1 MMNDKMG
8 PEGGIE
14 PLNQATIPNTYKLPI
29 GFNDEI
35 TLLSTPDKSEFTL
48 QVTGSVK
55 E

>member
-1 MMNDKMG
+1 MG

-14 PLNQATIPNTYKLPI
+14 PPNQATIPNTYKLPI
-29 GFNDEI
+29 GIDDEI
-35 TLLSTPDKSEFTL
+35 TLLSTPDKSESTL